1 MVDLDTKTS
10 FQSGHKVNPSFRTP
24 PYLTAGQAFQTVE
37 RGLRTYTDRQIYV
50 KAGIKLP
57 HCTQKNGSDKYF
69 FSGRLN
75 TSSKV

>member
-24 PYLTAGQAFQTVE
+24 PYLTVGQAFQTVE

-50 KAGIKLP
+50 KADIKLP
-57 HCTQKNGSDKYF
+57 HCIQNNGS
-69 FSGRLN
+69 GRFN
-75 TSSKV
+75 TLSKV